1 MTTRYEP
8 EGLPCHM
15 DFDPTTG
22 LLVETLTGPVSSAD
36 LLAASDY
43 KQRHP
48 VLRNATRGI
57 VDLDAAELALDSK
70 ELRLVVAHL
79 RHGAC
84 PGRWAIVARADLA
97 YGMSRMAVALMDDVR
112 PIAVFRTRSEASDW
126 LSVA

>member
-1 MTTRYEP
+1 
-8 EGLPCHM
+8 M
-15 DFDPTTG
+15 DFDQATG

-70 ELRLVVAHL
+70 ELRIVVAQL
-79 RHGAC
+79 RRSAC